1 MLSAVV
7 KFPSD
12 NSYSENNLVNGYILF
27 KQFEPN
33 LVLVEVNLS
42 GLTPGK
48 HGFHIHEYPINEQNL
63 NLLKKGKKI
72 KDLCKTLGGHF
83 NPFNTRHGSFSLG
96 TTRHAGDLINNINV
110 DDNGKFKIKFY
121 DPLIS
126 LEPNKINYIVNKSIV
141 IHEKPDD
148 EGIPGLQGMINK
160 KLYGMELNENHQES
174 LKTGNAGKRIACGNI
189 THII

>member
-1 MLSAVV
+1 MLSAIV
-7 KFPSD
+7 KFPSH
-12 NSYSENNLVNGYILF
+12 NSYSENNSIKGYILF

-33 LVLVEVNLS
+33 IVLVEVNLT
-42 GLTPGK
+42 GLNPGK
-48 HGFHIHEYPINEQNL
+48 HGFHIHEYPINDEHL
-63 NLLKKGKKI
+63 ELLKRGKKI

-83 NPFNTRHGSFSLG
+83 NPFNARHGSFSLG
-96 TTRHAGDLINNINV
+96 TQRHAGDLINNINV
-110 DDNGKFKIKFY
+110 NRNGNFKIKFY

-141 IHEKPDD
+141 IHENPDD
-148 EGIPGLQGMINK
+148 EGIPGLQGIINK
-160 KLYGMELNENHQES
+160 RLYSIELNENQQES